1 MRKKGESLKV
11 LSSTAS
17 GVVIPYSMMDVQ
29 AALSRQGHQIYVQDI
44 ASMSSLHEGMIAILD
59 GLVNVKPDVL
69 FTIDRVALL
78 PNLVAVLEDPP
89 QAVSW
94 FFDDPFAFI
103 NDDYLHINSH
113 YHIFCWDRAYVPRLK
128 EKGFRYVEYQP
139 FATNPLVYKP
149 DEGGGA
155 EYEVSFVGTA
165 SEKRIRMLTRL
176 AEAGIRIDIFGD
188 EGLRRIAH
196 PNAVYHG
203 MATNRQDCPR
213 IYSRSKINLNITN
226 EQLITSLPVRVF
238 DVLACGGFL
247 LTDAQQDASELFTPG
262 EDLAVYRNPQELAER
277 VRYFLEHEGE
287 RDRIRQSGRA
297 KVLERFTFDAI
308 VPHMIDR
315 AFEEAPDLS
324 VNKPLDP
331 LKLAHSLWLVGLS
344 YMKFGKYRE
353 AYARLTDVLNLCR
366 RDEQALLT
374 VAVLANHLGQGDTV
388 GTCMDQLE
396 AIGSSWSA
404 RRTELLD
411 CTRRREKVQWWS
423 ELYRTFAPDL
433 RLCADGTVNGWEPV
447 RV

>member
-29 AALSRQGHQIYVQDI
+29 AALSRQGHQVYVQDI

-78 PNLVAVLEDPP
+78 PNLVAVLENPP

-128 EKGFRYVEYQP
+128 EKGFRHVEYQP
-139 FATNPLVYKP
+139 FATNPLIYRP
-149 DEGGGA
+149 DDRGGT
-155 EYEVSFVGTA
+155 EYDVSFVGTA
-165 SEKRIRMLTRL
+165 SEKRIRMLKQL
-176 AEAGIRIDIFGD
+176 AGAGIRVDLFGD
-188 EGLRRIAH
+188 DGLRRVGH

-203 MATNRQDCPR
+203 MASNREDCPR

-247 LTDAQQDASELFTPG
+247 LTDAQQDASELFRPG
-262 EDLAVYRNPQELAER
+262 EELAVYSDPGDLAAK
-277 VRYFLEHEGE
+277 VRYYLEHENE
-287 RDRIRQSGRA
+287 RNRIRQAGRA
-297 KVLERFTFDAI
+297 KVLEQFTFDAI
-308 VPHMIDR
+308 VPRMLDS
-315 AFEEAPDLS
+315 AFEIPADLS

-331 LKLAHSLWLVGLS
+331 MKLAHSLWLAGLS
-344 YMKFGKYRE
+344 YLKFGCYRE
-353 AYARLTDVLNLCR
+353 AYARLTDTLNLCR
-366 RDEQALLT
+366 KDEQALRA
-374 VAVLANHLGQGDTV
+374 VAVLANHLGQCDTV
-388 GTCMDQLE
+388 TTCMDQLE
-396 AIGSSWSA
+396 SIGSSWAA
-404 RRTELLD
+404 RRAELLD
-411 CTRRREKVQWWS
+411 CTRRGEKVRWWDD
-423 ELYRTFAPDL
+423 LYRGLFPDVRL
-433 RLCADGTVNGWEPV
+433 RADGTVNGWEPV
-447 RV
+447 PL

>member
-1 MRKKGESLKV
+1 MRNPGESLKV

-29 AALSRQGHQIYVQDI
+29 STLSRLGHQVYVQDI
-44 ASMSSLHEGMIAILD
+44 VSMGSLQEGMIAILD
-59 GLVNVKPDVL
+59 GLVSVNPDVL

-78 PNLVAVLEDPP
+78 PNLIAVLENPP
-89 QAVSW
+89 RAISW

-128 EKGFRYVEYQP
+128 EKGFRHVEYQP
-139 FATNPLVYKP
+139 FATNPLIYKP
-149 DEGGGA
+149 DHRAGT
-155 EYEVSFVGTA
+155 EYDVSFVGTA
-165 SEKRIRMLTRL
+165 SEKRIGMLKQL
-176 AEAGIRIDIFGD
+176 AEAGIRVDLFGD
-188 EGLRRIAH
+188 ECLRRIGH

-203 MATNRQDCPR
+203 MASNREDCPR

-262 EDLAVYRNPQELAER
+262 EDLAVYRNPQEMAER
-277 VRYFLEHEGE
+277 VRYFLEHETE

-297 KVLERFTFDAI
+297 KVLERFTFDVL
-308 VPHMIDR
+308 VPHMLDR
-315 AFEEAPDLS
+315 AFEVAPDLS
-324 VNKPLDP
+324 VNKLPDP
-331 LKLAHSLWLVGLS
+331 MNLAHSLWLVGLS
-344 YMKFGKYRE
+344 YLKFGKYRE
-353 AYARLTDVLNLCR
+353 AYARLTDALKLCR
-366 RDEQALLT
+366 KDEQALLA
-374 VAVLANHLGQGDTV
+374 VAVLANHLGQADTV
-388 GTCMDQLE
+388 ATCMDQLE
-396 AIGSSWSA
+396 SIGSSWSA
-404 RRTELLD
+404 RRAELLD

-423 ELYRTFAPDL
+423 ELYRTFSPDVRL
-433 RLCADGTVNGWEPV
+433 RADGTVNGWEPV

>member
-1 MRKKGESLKV
+1 MQAKDKKLKV
-11 LSSTAS
+11 LSSTAF
-17 GVVIPYSMMDVQ
+17 GVVIPYSMMDIQ
-29 AALSRQGHQIYVQDI
+29 TALSRQGHEVYVQDI
-44 ASMSSLHEGMIAILD
+44 AAIGNLHEGMIAILD
-59 GLVNVKPDVL
+59 GIVRVQPDAL

-78 PNLVAVLEDPP
+78 PNLMTVLDNPP
-89 QAVSW
+89 RAISW

-203 MATNRQDCPR
+203 MATNRQDCPQ

-247 LTDAQQDASELFTPG
+247 LTDAQQDASELFRPG
-262 EDLAVYRNPQELAER
+262 EELAIYNDEQDLAAM
-277 VRYFLEHEGE
+277 VRYFLEHEDE
-287 RDRIRQSGRA
+287 RNRIRQAGRA
-297 KVLERFTFDAI
+297 KVLDRFTFDAI
-308 VPHMIDR
+308 VPHMLD
-315 AFEEAPDLS
+315 ATFESDPDLS
-324 VNKPLDP
+324 ANISPDP
-331 LKLAHSLWLVGLS
+331 VKLAHCLWLTGLS
-344 YMKFGKYRE
+344 YLKFGRYRE
-353 AYARLTDVLNLCR
+353 AYARLTDTLKLCR
-366 RDEQALLT
+366 KDEHALRAL
-374 VAVLANHLGQGDTV
+374 AVLANHLGQHETV
-388 GTCMDQLE
+388 TTCMNELE
-396 AIGSSWSA
+396 SLGSPWVA
-404 RRTELLD
+404 RRAELVD
-411 CTRRREKVQWWS
+411 CTRRGEKIRWWS
-423 ELYRTFAPDL
+423 DLYQGLFPDL
-433 RLCADGTVNGWEPV
+433 RLCDDGTVKGWEPV